1 MVTHWLTYKLRIKLY
16 RSHFK
21 VCIHVTGQCYRHLHV
36 VLQEQL
42 QTKGKEIEEGEG
54 GGDNG
59 EGKNDSIN
67 IRLITLEEEKKIL
80 QEQLTI
86 TEENGRREMED
97 MKSEINRLEEKTK
110 RKQEMLVRERGGGEV
125 L

>member
-1 MVTHWLTYKLRIKLY
+1 MVTRWLTYKLRIKLY

-42 QTKGKEIEEGEG
+42 QTKGKEIEG

-59 EGKNDSIN
+59 EGKTDSIN

-80 QEQLTI
+80 QEQLTR
-86 TEENGRREMED
+86 TEEKGRREMED

-110 RKQEMLVRERGGGEV
+110 RKQEMLVRERGGDV
-125 L
+125 F